1 MANNWLA
8 PFGLSDCR
16 VATWTAA
23 GSYGTLYDV
32 PSVQSLQTTLQFTQA
47 QLTGDDMI
55 TASASRA
62 TGAQAKL
69 RFGGIHFDALGVI
82 LGITATTIS
91 SVYQFG
97 MAGGKRMP
105 YFGIIGKAL
114 VEEPVGHDL
123 WLFLPKC
130 KLMSDFTLMQNEYGA
145 FTIPEVT
152 VQIVPD
158 TSYGIF
164 NEIEHLSDTS
174 ITVMPPAD
182 IATVS

>member
-8 PFGLSDCR
+8 PFGLNDAK
-16 VATWTAA
+16 VATWNSA

-32 PSVQSLQTTLQFTQA
+32 PSIQSLQTTLQFSQA
-47 QLTGDDMI
+47 QLTGDDQI

-62 TGAQAKL
+62 IGGQAKV
-69 RFGGIHFDALGVI
+69 RFGGLHFDALGVI
-82 LGITATTIS
+82 MGITATTIS
-91 SVYQFG
+91 SVYQFA
-97 MAGGKRMP
+97 MAGGRRMP

-114 VEEPVGHDL
+114 LEEPVDHDL

-130 KLMSDFTLMQNEYGA
+130 KLMSDFVIMQNEYGA

-164 NEIEHLSDTS
+164 NEIEHLTSTS
-174 ITVMPPAD
+174 ITVMPPAN